1 MAEMMQ
7 QARPTG
13 DTLAGLLREGQA
25 LLARAGVENAQN
37 ETTWL
42 AERALGLDRLTLKL
56 EEGREV
62 RPADR
67 RLVMELLARR
77 ASREPLQHILGSQ
90 EFCGLEFEVNPH
102 VLIPR
107 PETEL
112 LVEHCAAGLRSVSQP
127 LIADIGTGSGC
138 IAVALAVAVPTAVLY
153 ATDVSRA
160 ALEVAGRNAS
170 RHGVAGRIR
179 LLHGDLFA
187 PFRGLGLEGKL
198 AAIVSNPPYISE
210 DDLAGLQPEVGR
222 YEPWLAL
229 AGGIDGLA
237 VCRRL
242 LKGAAEFLL
251 PGGRLLV
258 EVGMGQA
265 ESVARIAG
273 EQGDY
278 GPGQRLTDAAGI
290 ERVVCLQKR

>member
-1 MAEMMQ
+1 MTQ
-7 QARPTG
+7 QARPTE
-13 DTLAGLLREGQA
+13 DTLAGLLREGRA
-25 LLARAGVENAQN
+25 LLAHAGVENAEN
-37 ETTWL
+37 EATWL
-42 AERALGLDRLTLKL
+42 AEQALGLDRLTLKL
-56 EEGREV
+56 EEGRDV

-90 EFCGLEFEVNPH
+90 EFCGLEFEVNLH

-112 LVEHCAAGLRSVSQP
+112 LVEHCAAGLQSVPQP
-127 LIADIGTGSGC
+127 LVADIGTGSGC

-153 ATDVSRA
+153 ATDVSPE
-160 ALEVAGRNAS
+160 ALEVAGRNAI
-170 RHGVAGRIR
+170 RHGVAGRVR

-187 PFRGLGLEGKL
+187 PFRGLGLEGSL
-198 AAIVSNPPYISE
+198 AAVVSNPPYIPE
-210 DDLAGLQPEVGR
+210 GDLAGLQPEVGW
-222 YEPWLAL
+222 YEPRLAL
-229 AGGIDGLA
+229 AGGSDGLA

-242 LKGAAEFLL
+242 LKEAAAFLS
-251 PGGRLLV
+251 PDGKLLI

-265 ESVARIAG
+265 ESVVRLAG

-278 GPGQRLTDAAGI
+278 GPAQRLKDAAGI
-290 ERVVCLQKR
+290 ERIVCLQRC